1 MSIKNQ
7 LSIEEDGAFISIK
20 EKGGIFLLM
29 WLKECIIDVKTLI
42 RATSFFMNTVE
53 LPIE

>member
-20 EKGGIFLLM
+20 EKGGHFPF
-29 WLKECIIDVKTLI
+29 DVVKG
-42 RATSFFMNTVE
+42 MYN
-53 LPIE
+53 